1 MTPWTQLGFSTEPS
15 KLLLTDMDNIVW
27 IGSIYQTWNRIRS
40 KKWGTRWKLNLHI
53 ASENF
58 PGCHLVSCHV
68 RTWSRNW
75 LVVLSCSFWMYLLYL
90 ACGMCGT
97 ASLTLQQDWPERWI
111 KACFQ
116 IASFSLRRLQ
126 AVVRGRL
133 VNSRQIRA
141 QLRSRPKRRG
151 EHFFCKSKVHHTP
164 PYSRVWFYLVTIPH
178 LILFDPF
185 SICSSLVHFD
195 VWLPSLRA
203 HQGAMHRR
211 MLYIAV
217 VLAPRTGIATCLQQR
232 SAKDP
237 SPTSRNPKWYRAPVK
252 CIWAT

>member
-1 MTPWTQLGFSTEPS
+1 MPIMHRFICT
-15 KLLLTDMDNIVW
+15 
-27 IGSIYQTWNRIRS
+27 
-40 KKWGTRWKLNLHI
+40 
-53 ASENF
+53 
-58 PGCHLVSCHV
+58 
-68 RTWSRNW
+68 
-75 LVVLSCSFWMYLLYL
+75 SCSVLVL
-90 ACGMCGT
+90 APVPGGQCTQVFAGWTMHPGNWH
-97 ASLTLQQDWPERWI
+97 AERHIGKIATSRSRCEIFAVCSQLWI
-111 KACFQ
+111 WACFQ
-116 IASFSLRRLQ
+116 HLLAWGIFRLSFVDALWPLVQRDDASQ
-126 AVVRGRL
+126 
-133 VNSRQIRA
+133 
-141 QLRSRPKRRG
+141 
-151 EHFFCKSKVHHTP
+151 KVHHTP

>member
-1 MTPWTQLGFSTEPS
+1 
-15 KLLLTDMDNIVW
+15 
-27 IGSIYQTWNRIRS
+27 
-40 KKWGTRWKLNLHI
+40 
-53 ASENF
+53 
-58 PGCHLVSCHV
+58 
-68 RTWSRNW
+68 
-75 LVVLSCSFWMYLLYL
+75 
-90 ACGMCGT
+90 MCGT

-237 SPTSRNPKWYRAPVK
+237 SPTSRNPK
-252 CIWAT
+252 